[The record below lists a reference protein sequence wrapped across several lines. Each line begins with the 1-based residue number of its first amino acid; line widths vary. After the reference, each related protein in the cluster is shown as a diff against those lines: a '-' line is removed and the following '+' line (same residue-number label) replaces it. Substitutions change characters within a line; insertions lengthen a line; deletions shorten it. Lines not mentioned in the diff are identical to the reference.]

1 MIANNSPINAGVP
14 LKIVYRFVT
23 SSNVIEYAKGSADS
37 FGQSVSDILWSS
49 VILSDI
55 TEDIV
60 FTLFKKKGFQ
70 TFALLRALS
79 SQSIV
84 GTFMLS

>member
-1 MIANNSPINAGVP
+1 MIANNSPINAGVL

-49 VILSDI
+49 
-55 TEDIV
+55 
-60 FTLFKKKGFQ
+60 
-70 TFALLRALS
+70 ALLS
-79 SQSIV
+79 H
-84 GTFMLS
+84 